1 MDYITHYEVGQ
12 RHLIVIKRTK
22 LFIVTKEDIKIL
34 NDFLSTLK
42 ELINDL
48 PKGKVTIETEDQE
61 LSMALINT
69 TDKKVGII
77 YLNFP

>member
-1 MDYITHYEVGQ
+1 MDYIIHYKVGHH
-12 RHLIVIKRTK
+12 HLIVIKRTK
-22 LFIVTKEDIKIL
+22 LCIDTKEDIKIL

-48 PKGKVTIETEDQE
+48 PKGKVTIEAEDQE

-69 TDKKVGII
+69 TDKKVGIN
-77 YLNFP
+77 YLNLP